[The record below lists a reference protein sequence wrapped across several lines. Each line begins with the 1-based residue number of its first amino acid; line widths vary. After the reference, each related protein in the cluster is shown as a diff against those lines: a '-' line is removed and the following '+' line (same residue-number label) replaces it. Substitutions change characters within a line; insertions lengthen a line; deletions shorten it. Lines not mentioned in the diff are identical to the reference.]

1 MLLCP
6 VNRIIKY
13 MYESNKAIKF
23 SNIFQYPS
31 LFLHAGL
38 RECWLFKDS
47 LPSWPPGEGKEC
59 NIVFEVTPLD
69 PNFHECEWLCVVC
82 PCLWNISDLISTYN
96 TNFIF
101 LIQKE
106 NQNHSY
112 SLKSSASFNVIE
124 FPYKNLSFEDIHN
137 STVVSHLHPLWV
149 NINNYFKIN
158 EKRKIAQ

>member
-1 MLLCP
+1 MNPIRPL
-6 VNRIIKY
+6 NFQI
-13 MYESNKAIKF
+13 F
-23 SNIFQYPS
+23 SNI
-31 LFLHAGL
+31 
-38 RECWLFKDS
+38 
-47 LPSWPPGEGKEC
+47 LPYSYMQGCGNADCLKIVCQVGHLERGKSAILYLKSRLWTQTFM
-59 NIVFEVTPLD
+59 NVSD
-69 PNFHECEWLCVVC
+69 CVVC
-82 PCLWNISDLISTYN
+82 PCLWNISDFISTYN
-96 TNFIF
+96 TNFVF

-158 EKRKIAQ
+158 EKRKIAR